1 MNVVNEDV
9 VLKIL
14 TSKNANAASKIT
26 LLKWHIKGNIIKAG
40 NNHMSEVYRL
50 TIDYLK
56 NCQPQTRILFVKVP
70 SNSPMYEAGSKWDV
84 FTKELVMY
92 TEILPQ
98 IYAFEDDY
106 FTARYYHVDEKHTLF
121 LKDLSQTGYKTG
133 NRTQQLDFQHCAYA
147 LRCLAKFH
155 GLSVHLEKTK
165 GLPEVILK
173 DLFYNFHN
181 DDEDTRKQI
190 FAGLTQ
196 FYDFLD
202 PAIRSKYADKI
213 EFFKTIEWTE
223 VVADIVPE
231 NSSFNVLNHGDYW
244 TNNVMFKYDKFG
256 IIKKAKM
263 LDFQLCRWSNPAND
277 LIYFTITSMRY
288 ETYEQYFDL
297 LCSIYLETLNNIL
310 AKFDYPTYEMEDL
323 KKDIESRFA
332 FCFVVISCILPIM
345 VSDPDIPVNINEVF
359 KNNESDATAL
369 HETLKHK
376 EYLKIAT
383 KWFEHFAKKD
393 MSKFETKPIESLSG
407 NAHQHTVHGNQP
419 RNKFHEN
426 EDT

>member
-14 TSKNANAASKIT
+14 KSKNADSAAEMT
-26 LLKWHIKGNIIKAG
+26 QLKWHIQGNIIKAG
-40 NNHMSEVYRL
+40 DNYMSEVYRL

-56 NCQPQTRILFVKVP
+56 NGQPQTRILFVKVP
-70 SNSPMYEAGSKWDV
+70 SDSPMYEAGSKWDV

-106 FTARYYHVDEKHTLF
+106 FTARYYYVDEKHTLF
-121 LKDLSQTGYKTG
+121 LKDLTQTGYKTG

-165 GLPEVILK
+165 GLPDVIRK
-173 DLFYNFHN
+173 DPFYNFN
-181 DDEDTRKQI
+181 NEDEEMRKQ
-190 FAGLTQ
+190 FLAGLTQ

-223 VVADIVPE
+223 VVANIVPE

-244 TNNVMFKYDKFG
+244 TNNIMFKYDKFG

-263 LDFQLCRWSNPAND
+263 LDFQICRWSNPAID
-277 LIYFTITSMRY
+277 LIYFTITSMRF
-288 ETYEQYFDL
+288 ETYEKYFDL
-297 LCSIYLETLNNIL
+297 LCSIYLETLNKVL
-310 AKFDYPTYEMEDL
+310 AKFDYPTYEMEVL

-332 FCFVVISCILPIM
+332 FCFVVMSCVLPII
-345 VSDPDIPVNINEVF
+345 VSDPDDPVNMHEVV
-359 KNNESDATAL
+359 KNNEFDATPL
-369 HETLKHK
+369 HKTFKQK
-376 EYLKIAT
+376 EYLKIAA

-393 MSKFETKPIESLSG
+393 MSTFERKPIESLNG
-407 NAHQHTVHGNQP
+407 NGLQHVNGNGVQ
-419 RNKFHEN
+419 K
-426 EDT
+426 